1 MGVPFQVK
9 IAGSKIETSL
19 VLLARVVGEASD
31 TVWSST
37 GFSEAQLF

>member
-9 IAGSKIETSL
+9 LLALKLKTSL

-37 GFSEAQLF
+37 GFSETQLF